1 MSDVTNRPPQ
11 LGYANCNRQAG
22 AFRQS
27 LGMGGVMVKPEN
39 QVDKNR
45 FEERKDTAERSGKN
59 EVAAT
64 KQAASSVKRQR
75 DDEGRSKKDNP

>member
-1 MSDVTNRPPQ
+1 MI
-11 LGYANCNRQAG
+11 
-22 AFRQS
+22 
-27 LGMGGVMVKPEN
+27 KPEN